1 MLIRVKNGRRNLLLS
16 LLTKTWSWH
25 LSCNIPLYPIHART
39 ILIKL
44 TIPSYRATY
53 PLLIWS
59 LGASTRAYAYP
70 PCALKKKKKK
80 NPLLDHALDFPILP
94 SLLGVSLFTMMDR
107 CTQTWQI
114 VDPRGLQ
121 FQWPVMLTKI
131 CFLVA
136 NPQTSVFWLR
146 LVEFKAI
153 F

>member
-25 LSCNIPLYPIHART
+25 LSCNIQLYPIHTRT

-44 TIPSYRATY
+44 TIPSYRAAH

-59 LGASTRAYAYP
+59 LGASTRAYAHP
-70 PCALKKKKKK
+70 PCALKKKKA
-80 NPLLDHALDFPILP
+80 LLDHALDFPILP
-94 SLLGVSLFTMMDR
+94 SLLGVSLFTMRDR
-107 CTQTWQI
+107 STQTWQI

-121 FQWPVMLTKI
+121 FQWPVMLAKI

-136 NPQTSVFWLR
+136 NPQTSTVFWLR